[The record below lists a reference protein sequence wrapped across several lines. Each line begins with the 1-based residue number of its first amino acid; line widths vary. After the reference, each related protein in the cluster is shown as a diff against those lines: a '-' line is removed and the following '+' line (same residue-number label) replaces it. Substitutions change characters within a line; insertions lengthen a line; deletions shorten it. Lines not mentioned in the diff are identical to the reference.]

1 MKKDEISNSVVKEW
15 FIVAMVDSA
24 GLQFIVMC
32 SNGGFLC
39 AKEVDNDLRCSLGEF
54 CEEGASSQL
63 ILALS
68 PKRAMACT
76 MHYMCVGGAAAV
88 SYEYGIKVMCCY
100 VCKAS
105 FSMWQPEEGI
115 YVPLAMKF
123 LFIGFSCFL
132 CSGIWLSHFVGEAL

>member
-1 MKKDEISNSVVKEW
+1 MVREW

-32 SNGGFLC
+32 NGGFLC
-39 AKEVDNDLRCSLGEF
+39 TKEVDNDLRCSLGEF

-68 PKRAMACT
+68 PRRAMACT

-115 YVPLAMKF
+115 YVPLEMKSAGRKSEIRVILRIKYKRKPSKKSPSNIF
-123 LFIGFSCFL
+123 T
-132 CSGIWLSHFVGEAL
+132 WEQN